1 LSVQKASRAAI
12 AELVRSVMENAI
24 QLSVPLRVSI
34 ELGKRWGKF
43 H

>member
-1 LSVQKASRAAI
+1 MVEAACI
-12 AELVRSVMENAI
+12 LIKREMESAA

-34 ELGKRWGKF
+34 ETAFSWGDI